1 MFLRINLHLIN
12 KGFLDMLLRGSSVS
26 GNCKAEGANA
36 PSVFGMLHNSCK
48 NCLGKAKKSAIFDQY
63 LGPSKVFEPSI

>member
-1 MFLRINLHLIN
+1 MDILF
-12 KGFLDMLLRGSSVS
+12 RGCSVS
-26 GNCKAEGANA
+26 GKGSAESANDTL
-36 PSVFGMLHNSCK
+36 VFWIMHHSFK